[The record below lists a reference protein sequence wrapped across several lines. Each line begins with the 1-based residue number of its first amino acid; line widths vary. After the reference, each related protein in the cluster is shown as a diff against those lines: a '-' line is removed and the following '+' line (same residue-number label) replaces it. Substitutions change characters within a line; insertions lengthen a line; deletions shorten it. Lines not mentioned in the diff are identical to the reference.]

1 MKFKSAFSYYAV
13 FDATAKIDFTLGV
26 RARGKTDSERLRRLQ
41 RHEKLDC
48 AYNGQ
53 LTIAAP
59 LGQSC

>member
-1 MKFKSAFSYYAV
+1 MDLKLAFSYYAV
-13 FDATAKIDFTLGV
+13 FDAAAKIDFTPGV
-26 RARGKTDSERLRRLQ
+26 RARGKTDSERLLRLQ

-59 LGQSC
+59 LGHSC